1 MFSTSLPIQRQHDQ
15 RQSGP
20 PLLPAGV
27 ALLLCFVLSLAAIL
41 ARAPAVLAGLT
52 LINLVL
58 MIVQRL
64 DRPTLLRGARLCLW
78 QGIVVTGLYLLRYG
92 PAAGLWP
99 GLRISWQLLLVF
111 LPGLILLTGVPGGRM
126 AHALGKILPARSA
139 FVLAASL
146 KFLPLL
152 LTEIA
157 AIAEAQR
164 LRGAKIRP
172 RELFWP
178 GNWGDLLHCL
188 VAPAVVRTLEIADNI
203 ACAARIREFGR
214 YPARSCWPGDRE
226 ESP

>member
-1 MFSTSLPIQRQHDQ
+1 LFSTNLPIGRQA
-15 RQSGP
+15 GPP

-27 ALLLCFVLSLAAIL
+27 ALLFCFVLSLAAIL
-41 ARAPAVLAGLT
+41 TRAPVVLAGLT

-58 MIVQRL
+58 IFVQRL

-111 LPGLILLTGVPGGRM
+111 LPGLILLSGVPGGQL

-152 LTEIA
+152 ISEIA

-172 RELFWP
+172 RDLCWP

-214 YPARSCWPGDRE
+214 YPTRSCWPGDRE